1 MLKQDLRCTPRFC
14 PVDQA
19 DVLVFTYPF
28 HFHGYRQLKE
38 EKRNLNKLLNLT
50 GHFEFLSNLESR
62 KVAVFETTWNTAKSP
77 WEQGLGRALHRGRED
92 AILSVVIVYFCHPH
106 TEVGNLNFGW
116 RYGHDRQC
124 SRNIRKEERNLQ
136 IRRAMDDIWNE
147 LERSPGQT
155 LSPCS
160 WKLCGRI

>member
-14 PVDQA
+14 PVDRA
-19 DVLVFTYPF
+19 DALVFSYPF

-38 EKRNLNKLLNLT
+38 KKRNLNKLLNST
-50 GHFEFLSNLESR
+50 GHFEFQTNYWRLRYLKRRE
-62 KVAVFETTWNTAKSP
+62 SP
-77 WEQGLGRALHRGRED
+77 WEQGLGRALYRGRED

-106 TEVGNLNFGW
+106 TEVGNLNLGW

-155 LSPCS
+155 LSTCS